1 MHARSLVYLA
11 ARARVAVAL
20 APQSGHNSA
29 HDTLARGILRSLEP
43 LGARGHNDFASDG
56 HGGVYLSASGVYD
69 IKAPITGAVLHMSA
83 DGKTLT
89 EVADTIHYSNG
100 LTLDKGQ
107 RHLLVAEMLAGRVLS
122 FPNRRGRGQ
131 EARAHHRG
139 RDAVRHQHRLRTC
152 DDMRRSL
159 ISHRR
164 ERNVGNPP
172 TICDAMQAYTPGAVP
187 FEAAAHLVSRGITVD
202 DDT

>member
-89 EVADTIHYSNG
+89 GVADTIHYSNG

-107 RHLLVAEMLAGRVLS
+107 RHLLVAEMLARRVLP
-122 FPNRRGRGQ
+122 FPIGANG
-131 EARAHHRG
+131 
-139 RDAVRHQHRLRTC
+139 QHR
-152 DDMRRSL
+152 
-159 ISHRR
+159 
-164 ERNVGNPP
+164 PP
-172 TICDAMQAYTPGAVP
+172 SAWARWQDLAAPTPH
-187 FEAAAHLVSRGITVD
+187 E
-202 DDT
+202 

>member
-56 HGGVYLSASGVYD
+56 HGGVYLSASGVYLSASGVYD

-89 EVADTIHYSNG
+89 GVADTIHYSNG
-100 LTLDKGQ
+100 LTRDKGQ

-122 FPNRRGRGQ
+122 FPIGADEDRKL
-131 EARAHHRG
+131 
-139 RDAVRHQHRLRTC
+139 VR
-152 DDMRRSL
+152 
-159 ISHRR
+159 
-164 ERNVGNPP
+164 
-172 TICDAMQAYTPGAVP
+172 TIEVATPYVTNIAFGPNGA
-187 FEAAAHLVSRGITVD
+187 
-202 DDT
+202 DTA

>member
-56 HGGVYLSASGVYD
+56 HGGVYFSASGVYD
-69 IKAPITGAVLHMSA
+69 IKAPITGAVLHMAA
-83 DGKTLT
+83 DGKTIT

-122 FPNRRGRGQ
+122 FPIGADGKLGPRAVW
-131 EARAHHRG
+131 ARLQDLAAPTPHE
-139 RDAVRHQHRLRTC
+139 DAY
-152 DDMRRSL
+152 
-159 ISHRR
+159 
-164 ERNVGNPP
+164 N
-172 TICDAMQAYTPGAVP
+172 
-187 FEAAAHLVSRGITVD
+187 
-202 DDT
+202 

>member
-122 FPNRRGRGQ
+122 FPIGADEDRKL
-131 EARAHHRG
+131 
-139 RDAVRHQHRLRTC
+139 VRTIEVATPYVTNIAFGPNGADTVFVTGAFEQWK
-152 DDMRRSL
+152 
-159 ISHRR
+159 
-164 ERNVGNPP
+164 PP
-172 TICDAMQAYTPGAVP
+172 YPGAVY
-187 FEAAAHLVSRGITVD
+187 RWTR
-202 DDT
+202 